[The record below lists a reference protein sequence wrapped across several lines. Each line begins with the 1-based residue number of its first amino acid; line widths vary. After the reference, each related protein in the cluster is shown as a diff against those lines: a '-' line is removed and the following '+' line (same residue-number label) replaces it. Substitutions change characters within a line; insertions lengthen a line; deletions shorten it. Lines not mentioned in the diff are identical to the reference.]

1 MNNKYKVNNIFNE
14 NGKSLNELINAFF
27 LSFLDEELNFF
38 AFSDIISSDNVLN
51 L

>member
-1 MNNKYKVNNIFNE
+1 MQNKYKVNTIFNE
-14 NGKSLNELINAFF
+14 NGKSLNEVIHTFF

-38 AFSDIISSDNVLN
+38 TFNDGL

>member
-1 MNNKYKVNNIFNE
+1 MNKYKVNNIFNE

-38 AFSDIISSDNVLN
+38 AFSDIISSDKVLN